1 VEELE
6 AMTEKHED
14 EVHKLWSSFEAKM
27 ARFESDKKL
36 ALEWQKEELTMV
48 VEQRLEQLTT
58 EAEVREEEGKIEL
71 LRRQMQ
77 RTQGYRSVAAAWAFW
92 LKLWSAKDH
101 KRRLLEKARRQILRA
116 EKSAAF

>member
-1 VEELE
+1 
-6 AMTEKHED
+6 MTEKHED

-77 RTQGYRSVAAAWAFW
+77 RTQGYRSAAATSSSPSCRA
-92 LKLWSAKDH
+92 S
-101 KRRLLEKARRQILRA
+101 LRA
-116 EKSAAF
+116 RSGPASPPSTSTRVPMPGPSRSSSQRL